1 MVASTCDG
9 CVETVR
15 LLIAKSADVNA
26 KDGRGETPLHAA
38 VEANDNE
45 VIKLLL
51 DKGANAATP
60 DGAGFTPLMASAY
73 NCNDIAIRALLGK
86 GADVNAA
93 NTFAGEVKFGKIQLI
108 HLTSLMSAAPYCG
121 AGTLRILLQAGAR
134 VNEKDS
140 RDMTALMLAGLPRIR
155 IRKSR
160 GYCWAPAPIRT

>member
-51 DKGANAATP
+51 DKGANAAAP

-73 NCNDIAIRALLGK
+73 NCNDIAYPRA
-86 GADVNAA
+86 
-93 NTFAGEVKFGKIQLI
+93 
-108 HLTSLMSAAPYCG
+108 
-121 AGTLRILLQAGAR
+121 AR
-134 VNEKDS
+134 E
-140 RDMTALMLAGLPRIR
+140 R
-155 IRKSR
+155 R
-160 GYCWAPAPIRT
+160 GRQRRQHVRGRS